1 MQKWL
6 YNVEIEEFCYYFLTI
21 IYYSSFS
28 LLQLNRTLADSYSL
42 NIQSKLKVKFCVS
55 TSYIISVWQ
64 FFFHI
69 MHNP

>member
-6 YNVEIEEFCYYFLTI
+6 SNVEIEEFCYYFLTI

-28 LLQLNRTLADSYSL
+28 LLQLNWTLEIFTPWTFNQNWKL
-42 NIQSKLKVKFCVS
+42 NSVFPPL
-55 TSYIISVWQ
+55 TSFQ
-64 FFFHI
+64 FDNFFFHI